1 MSAMGLFGLAEAKQS
16 LWLRLSA
23 KNDYLVRREI
33 PFTRTLGTLLSSQF
47 FFRSF
52 QSKFVE
58 LGDKVIIALSKL
70 KN

>member
-23 KNDYLVRREI
+23 KNDYLARREI

-47 FFRSF
+47 VPSF